1 MATSHS
7 NVETAFWQV
16 PDLKAE
22 CLLQA
27 EFERW
32 DCDVHAHDTACFA
45 LLTAGQ
51 NSLQIQHQTFYMQ
64 PGEICAIDANVPHAG
79 GPRIGDGST
88 STDACSVR
96 VLFVDLNDVGVLLG
110 DERRHLAL
118 TGSPIVRDATLC
130 AALHDFHVCSGGTV
144 NPLYRDER
152 YLAFAARLFELHIRG
167 GARANASVGNE
178 GHAVQRAREFLHAY
192 LDQTVGLTD
201 IASAA
206 TLPPYRLLRAFQRAT
221 GMSPHGYQ
229 RQARLREAMRL
240 IRRGRSLSEA
250 ATETGFAD
258 QAHLTRTFRKFMG
271 ITPGT
276 YQAAFSVEANGSN
289 EPGSPRAGA

>member
-1 MATSHS
+1 MATSDS
-7 NVETAFWQV
+7 NVDTAFWQI
-16 PDLKAE
+16 PALRAE
-22 CLLQA
+22 CLLHA
-27 EFERW
+27 EFEHW

-51 NSLQIQHQTFYMQ
+51 NSLQIQDETFYMQ

-79 GPRIGDGST
+79 GPRIGNGS
-88 STDACSVR
+88 SSADACSVR
-96 VLFVDLNDVGVLLG
+96 VLFVDLNDIGVLLG
-110 DERRHLAL
+110 DERRHLSL

-130 AALHDFHVCSGGTV
+130 ASLYDFHVSSGGTG

-167 GARANASVGNE
+167 GARANASVGKE
-178 GHAVQRAREFLHAY
+178 GRAVERALEFVHAH

-221 GMSPHGYQ
+221 GMTPHGYQ
-229 RQARLREAMRL
+229 RQARLREAMKL
-240 IRRGRSLSEA
+240 IRRGLSLSEA

-271 ITPGT
+271 ITPGA
-276 YQAAFSVEANGSN
+276 YQAAFSFEVEGNDK
-289 EPGSPRAGA
+289 PGSPRTGA